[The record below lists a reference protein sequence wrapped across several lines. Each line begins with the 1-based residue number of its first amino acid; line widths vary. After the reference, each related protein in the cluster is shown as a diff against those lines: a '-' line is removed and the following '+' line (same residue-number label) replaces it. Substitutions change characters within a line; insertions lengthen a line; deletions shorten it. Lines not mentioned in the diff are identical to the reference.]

1 MSLDVVASVDV
12 VVVAAAVVVAVATVV
27 VAIAAVAVGD
37 AVVIVVVA
45 TVIVVAVG
53 DAVIVAANVVVVV
66 VVVATVVDVTF
77 EKKTGLVIILIA
89 NQSCH
94 STGRH
99 DYFLTSL
106 FQLFL
111 IPLHSTVEAFLH
123 PTQQPRVRNPAP
135 LRLTFFLLTA
145 QFVDS
150 IEIEPI

>member
-1 MSLDVVASVDV
+1 MLKQSRLAPPLDLRSATNYAPDRVVAAVDV
-12 VVVAAAVVVAVATVV
+12 VVV
-27 VAIAAVAVGD
+27 AVAVGD

-53 DAVIVAANVVVVV
+53 DAVIVAANVVVATVV
-66 VVVATVVDVTF
+66 DVDVVVDVTF

-123 PTQQPRVRNPAP
+123 PTQQPRV
-135 LRLTFFLLTA
+135 
-145 QFVDS
+145 
-150 IEIEPI
+150 